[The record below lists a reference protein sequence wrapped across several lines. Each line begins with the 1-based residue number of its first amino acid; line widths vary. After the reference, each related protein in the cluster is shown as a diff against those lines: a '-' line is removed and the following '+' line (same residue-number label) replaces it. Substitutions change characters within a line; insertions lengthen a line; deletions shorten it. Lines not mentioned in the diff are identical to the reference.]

1 MIVKKIPILQGFP
14 TLDTVKKLSN
24 TKTELS
30 EYKPIFYDIE
40 TTGLSRYTAF
50 VYLIGAVRYE
60 ENQWCLYQWMCENE
74 DEEVVVLQKFCEFI
88 QGADCTI
95 QYNGNRFDQPFLT
108 ERCRK
113 NKLEDPFIN
122 IPSQDLYQL
131 LKPCQSLLK
140 LTRMKQPDL
149 EKIVG
154 INNRKY
160 CDGGQC
166 IRLFRNFVKN
176 KEQKT
181 ADIVMGHNEE
191 DLLGLGRIFE
201 LLAYNRIY
209 DGDYRPIQ
217 CTLMEQ
223 ELKITLELLT
233 PVPAN
238 ISCGTE
244 EFYMTVNEHEA
255 KLLVHL
261 REGKLRQYYRNYRDY
276 EYIPGEDTA
285 MPKSIARY
293 MDRSLRV
300 AATPRTCYTWFRC
313 DEDFLQNEK
322 KQMQYLTHTLPDFL
336 DSLNKVNK

>member
-1 MIVKKIPILQGFP
+1 
-14 TLDTVKKLSN
+14 
-24 TKTELS
+24 
-30 EYKPIFYDIE
+30 
-40 TTGLSRYTAF
+40 
-50 VYLIGAVRYE
+50 
-60 ENQWCLYQWMCENE
+60 
-74 DEEVVVLQKFCEFI
+74 
-88 QGADCTI
+88 
-95 QYNGNRFDQPFLT
+95 
-108 ERCRK
+108 
-113 NKLEDPFIN
+113 
-122 IPSQDLYQL
+122 
-131 LKPCQSLLK
+131 
-140 LTRMKQPDL
+140 MKQPDL

-166 IRLFRNFVKN
+166 IRLFRSFVKN

-261 REGKLRQYYRNYRDY
+261 REGKLRQYYRNYKDY

-285 MPKSIARY
+285 MPKSITRY

-313 DEDFLQNEK
+313 DEDFLHNEK
-322 KQMQYLTHTLPDFL
+322 KQMQYLTHTLPAFL